1 MTKKSILIEE
11 KPHKE
16 LAKLS
21 ESLRLNYGT
30 LVEEMI
36 YYFKKTGINPKDAV
50 NKDPSAMV
58 SALDKRIVSFLKVQ
72 ERDILKPLRQ
82 DVFNYQN
89 IQKAEIDI
97 LTSLINKQL
106 KIQSEIMSEIK
117 TAYLANMNLINKT
130 DAKRTNIINIELEK
144 NQKALLLLCELLDDK
159 NKSGAIDKIKTLF
172 K

>member
-58 SALDKRIVSFLKVQ
+58 SALDKRIVSFMKVQ

-89 IQKAEIDI
+89 SQKIEIDKLKDLI
-97 LTSLINKQL
+97 EKQINKQSDNISTTEKKYL
-106 KIQSEIMSEIK
+106 EFLNKI
-117 TAYLANMNLINKT
+117 NNT
-130 DAKRTNIINIELEK
+130 DKERTKLVNAELEK
-144 NQKALLLLCELLDDK
+144 TQKALVILCRLLDDK

-172 K
+172 S